1 LAKAIRYRIA
11 RWRAL
16 QGNAAGNIE
25 LVPEKKDFRFQ
36 LTAARG
42 TRLTINITSKW
53 HNANI
58 GGNMR

>member
-1 LAKAIRYRIA
+1 M
-11 RWRAL
+11 L
-16 QGNAAGNIE
+16 QGNIE